1 MKQLRARE
9 LEPATK
15 PEDCPSEMRVT
26 PKRTVATITNPS
38 LIAVMIFTVIGCLIV
53 LNVVFRFPDLG
64 LTVEQF
70 NLFAGF

>member
-9 LEPATK
+9 LETATK
-15 PEDCPSEMRVT
+15 PPDCPSETQVT
-26 PKRTVATITNPS
+26 PKRTVAATANPG
-38 LIAVMIFTVIGCLIV
+38 LIAVMIFVVIGCLIV

-70 NLFAGF
+70 NLFAGP